1 VIPLTRLPFARIF
14 RTPRAW
20 LSCVLWLGF
29 AVAVA
34 LFEKSHAESHA
45 ADHVLPD
52 AYGGLVLPL
61 VVFALVGA
69 VVVSTSLRASIF
81 PVTAIGASGARAA
94 IASVVVVALV
104 SAVVCGAFGAAL
116 VPLSGAIAPIRADVI
131 ASGWVSALGAACY
144 ASFFVFGTSFGK
156 TGTGRMIFL
165 VIDWV
170 LGSAGGPLEIIT
182 PRAHLR
188 NLLGG
193 APLDHC
199 SQTVSAVTL
208 AAIAVLCMLFSAR
221 RAR

>member
-1 VIPLTRLPFARIF
+1 VIPLARLPFARIL
-14 RTPRAW
+14 RAPRAW

-34 LFEKSHAESHA
+34 LFEKSRGESHA
-45 ADHVLPD
+45 VDRVLPD

-69 VVVSTSLRASIF
+69 VVVSTSLRSSIH
-81 PVTAIGASGARAA
+81 PVTALGASGARAA
-94 IASVVVVALV
+94 IASIVVVAFV
-104 SAVVCGAFGAAL
+104 SALVCGGIGAAL
-116 VPLSGAIAPIRADVI
+116 VPLSGAVAPIRGDVI
-131 ASGWVSALGAACY
+131 ASAWVSALGAACY

-156 TGTGRMIFL
+156 VGAGRMIIL

-170 LGSAGGPLEIIT
+170 LGSTGTALEIIT

-193 APLDHC
+193 APLMHV
-199 SQTVSAVTL
+199 SQTASAITL
-208 AAIAVLCMLFSAR
+208 GAIAVFCMFLAAR

>member
-1 VIPLTRLPFARIF
+1 
-14 RTPRAW
+14 
-20 LSCVLWLGF
+20 LWLGL
-29 AVAVA
+29 AVAIA
-34 LFEKSHAESHA
+34 LFEKSRGEAHAV
-45 ADHVLPD
+45 DHVLPD

-69 VVVSTSLRASIF
+69 VVVGTSFRTSIN
-81 PVTAIGASGARAA
+81 PMTAIGASGTRAA
-94 IASVVVVALV
+94 VASIVVVALV
-104 SAVVCGAFGAAL
+104 SALVCGGVGAAL
-116 VPLSGAIAPIRADVI
+116 VPISGAMAPIRADVI

-156 TGTGRMIFL
+156 TGTGRMILL

-170 LGSAGGPLEIIT
+170 LGSAGGPLEILT

-193 APLDHC
+193 APLAHV
-199 SQTVSAVTL
+199 SQTASAITL
-208 AAIAVLCMLFSAR
+208 GAIAVVCMLIAVR

>member
-1 VIPLTRLPFARIF
+1 MIPLARLPFARIF
-14 RTPRAW
+14 RAPRAW

-34 LFEKSHAESHA
+34 LFEKSRGESHA
-45 ADHVLPD
+45 ADRVLTD

-69 VVVSTSLRASIF
+69 VVVSTSLRSSIH
-81 PVTAIGASGARAA
+81 PVTALGASGARAA
-94 IASVVVVALV
+94 VASIVVVALV
-104 SAVVCGAFGAAL
+104 SAIVCGGIGAAL
-116 VPLSGAIAPIRADVI
+116 VPLSGAAAPIRADVI

-156 TGTGRMIFL
+156 TGTGRMIIL
-165 VIDWV
+165 VVDWV
-170 LGSAGGPLEIIT
+170 LGSAGGPLEILT

-193 APLDHC
+193 SPLMHV
-199 SQTVSAVTL
+199 SQTASAITL
-208 AAIAVLCMLFSAR
+208 GAIAVLCMLLAAR